1 MSSNTVYCY
10 EVGDVLCASV
20 YDGGKAE
27 FSLSF
32 STELVS
38 SGRTEIKH
46 TDKEKFSLVLFHIGE
61 TYQIPKLIFRP
72 KRCP

>member
-1 MSSNTVYCY
+1 MYNRNAYHKRHVSSNIVCCY

-20 YDGGKAE
+20 HDGGKAA

-38 SGRTEIKH
+38 SGRTEIEH
-46 TDKEKFSLVLFHIGE
+46 TDKEKFSVVLFHIG
-61 TYQIPKLIFRP
+61 
-72 KRCP
+72 